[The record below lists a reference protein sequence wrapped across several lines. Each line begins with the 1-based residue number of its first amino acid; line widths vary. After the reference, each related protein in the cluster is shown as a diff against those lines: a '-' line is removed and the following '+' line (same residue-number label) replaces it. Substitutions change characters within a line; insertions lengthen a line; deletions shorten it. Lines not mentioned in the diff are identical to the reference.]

1 MTRPTIIRPTTGRG
15 NTRRNVLTVTV
26 LAGAGLAL
34 AACGSSAST
43 GQQGGTTNAAASSG
57 SGIHVAKTSLGKVLV
72 DSNGFSVYTFTSDSM
87 NKSTC
92 DAACLHFWP
101 AVSPSNAKA
110 AGVMGKLGQTQDT
123 TGSPIATVN
132 GMPLYTYSGD
142 HNPGDVLGQNSN
154 KFGGHW
160 YVVSPAGQPIMS
172 SGGSSGGGGGGG
184 YSGGGGGGGG
194 GGGYSY

>member
-1 MTRPTIIRPTTGRG
+1 MTRPTIFRPSTGRG
-15 NTRRNVLTVTV
+15 TTRRNVLTATV

-43 GQQGGTTNAAASSG
+43 GPQGGTTNAAATGG

-72 DSNGFSVYTFTSDSM
+72 DSKGFSVYTFTSDSM

-110 AGVMGKLGQTQDT
+110 AGVMGKLGQTKDT
-123 TGSPIATVN
+123 SGSPIATVN

-172 SGGSSGGGGGGG
+172 GGGSSGGGGGG

-194 GGGYSY
+194 YSY

>member
-15 NTRRNVLTVTV
+15 TTRRNVLTVTT
-26 LAGAGLAL
+26 LAGAALVL

-43 GQQGGTTNAAASSG
+43 GGQQGGTTNAAAG
-57 SGIHVAKTSLGKVLV
+57 GGGTGIHVAKTSLGKVLV
-72 DSNGFSVYTFTSDSM
+72 DSNGFTVYTFTSDST

-101 AVSPSNAKA
+101 AVSPSGAKA
-110 AGVMGKLGQTQDT
+110 SGVMAKLGQTQDT
-123 TGSPIATVN
+123 SGSPIATVN
-132 GMPLYTYSGD
+132 GMPVYNYSGD
-142 HNPGDVLGQNSN
+142 HNPGDVAGQNSN

-160 YVVSPAGQPIMS
+160 YVVSPAGQPIT
-172 SGGSSGGGGGGG
+172 SSGGGGGGG
-184 YSGGGGGGGG
+184 YSSGGG